1 MLTILMLGF
10 GLKTKWLAPGIE
22 SAQIAGAEG
31 TTVFIDR
38 EVKRRARILKSF

>member
-10 GLKTKWLAPGIE
+10 ELETMWLAPGIE

-31 TTVFIDR
+31 TTVFIDC
-38 EVKRRARILKSF
+38 EVKRGDRILKSS